1 LLLEPQR
8 SNLQINSEN
17 AGSDWGAVSG
27 VDITANQIASPDGFV
42 NADLIA
48 ANSSTINHIFE
59 KPFIAT
65 NGTSYSI
72 SYFAKANTNNQCFI
86 FGYAD
91 NAVFAGQIAVFNLT
105 DGTIVSHTGGG
116 IAKIE
121 NYGNGWYRVCLTL
134 TAGATATGFY
144 GIGLAKNGARQWTSD
159 GTSIYM
165 WGVQFETGAYATSYI
180 PTLGT
185 SVTRV
190 AEVTSKTGISS
201 LIGQTEGTMFA
212 EFTYNGV
219 ANSGVYE
226 IIMELAADA
235 NNVISLNKNNTT
247 AELYVFANVGGVIQ
261 VNSVGIAGTNILGT
275 HKVALAYKLND
286 YVCYLDGVQVFSD
299 TSATVPACS
308 RLSIGTWVGDTQQ
321 LGGTI
326 NQTLLF
332 QTRLSNSDLAALTA

>member
-1 LLLEPQR
+1 
-8 SNLQINSEN
+8 
-17 AGSDWGAVSG
+17 
-27 VDITANQIASPDGFV
+27 
-42 NADLIA
+42 
-48 ANSSTINHIFE
+48 
-59 KPFIAT
+59 
-65 NGTSYSI
+65 
-72 SYFAKANTNNQCFI
+72 
-86 FGYAD
+86 
-91 NAVFAGQIAVFNLT
+91 
-105 DGTIVSHTGGG
+105 
-116 IAKIE
+116 
-121 NYGNGWYRVCLTL
+121 
-134 TAGATATGFY
+134 
-144 GIGLAKNGARQWTSD
+144 
-159 GTSIYM
+159 
-165 WGVQFETGAYATSYI
+165 
-180 PTLGT
+180 
-185 SVTRV
+185 
-190 AEVTSKTGISS
+190 
-201 LIGQTEGTMFA
+201 MFA

-235 NNVISLNKNNTT
+235 NNVISINKNNTT